1 MMECMGNDVVRHST
15 TSDVLFNTSQR
26 FSTVCTE
33 NKMGRHK
40 NDHQVCSWQRC
51 WNQIDLCTCRLK
63 TLCTETWSGL
73 FLKPSWSKSNCK
85 HAEISMQKY
94 QELST
99 KKSATHIFRRF
110 KIRNDGVWT
119 VPPSHWSTIPGELWL
134 APTAP
139 HPTSKRGI
147 GEG

>member
-1 MMECMGNDVVRHST
+1 MLEYNMMECMGNDVVRHSN

-40 NDHQVCSWQRC
+40 NDHHVCSWQRC

-94 QELST
+94 YQQISQPLT
-99 KKSATHIFRRF
+99 FL
-110 KIRNDGVWT
+110 GVSKYVMMGCGRSLLLIDPQFLESCRW
-119 VPPSHWSTIPGELWL
+119 PR
-134 APTAP
+134 P
-139 HPTSKRGI
+139 HPTPHPRGV
-147 GEG
+147 